1 MEERKAKIASLKSR
15 TTCRRCGAVGHWSGD
30 SQCPASKGGGRK
42 GRTRSGSVG
51 SSSPPSRLASKGSS
65 SSKQRTV
72 YFAIHEPA
80 PASGSHVYR
89 ALCGDGFHAVP
100 PPSSLTGHTG
110 SHAPHETLD
119 EHVPHDALVPAHG
132 SRVPAETRHQCVDL
146 SHGQGCG
153 DVHAEMRGLVHDLP
167 SLYSR
172 PLTMKEELMLQQA
185 LGRLS
190 QLPNLPMEIDGFG
203 IIENRLAV
211 LLAEVFLLPARG
223 EHARPDERGQ
233 PSSSGGTPDV
243 NAGSAEQ
250 SDDAS
255 FSPQP
260 ANYQQTVCPH
270 EHVISRGTNKYVLGL
285 PVAFGKGTYSKLHHQ
300 VREGRHLLMSL
311 LPLNADTIEC
321 HGVERTPTCGGR
333 HVWTAASRSQQ
344 SPAESIRTSRPP
356 TWLIFLEANSLPM
369 RLLVLLDRF
378 GMRSS

>member
-1 MEERKAKIASLKSR
+1 M
-15 TTCRRCGAVGHWSGD
+15 
-30 SQCPASKGGGRK
+30 
-42 GRTRSGSVG
+42 
-51 SSSPPSRLASKGSS
+51 
-65 SSKQRTV
+65 

-89 ALCGDGFHAVP
+89 ALRGDGFHAVP

-119 EHVPHDALVPAHG
+119 GHVPHDALVPAHG
-132 SRVPAETRHQCVDL
+132 SRVPPETRHQWVDL

-153 DVHAEMRGLVHDLP
+153 DVHAEMRGLVDDLA

-211 LLAEVFLLPARG
+211 LLAEVLLLPARG
-223 EHARPDERGQ
+223 ERARPDERGQ
-233 PSSSGGTPDV
+233 PSSSGGTPAV
-243 NAGSAEQ
+243 NAA
-250 SDDAS
+250 

-270 EHVISRGTNKYVLGL
+270 AHVTSRGTNKYVLGL
-285 PVAFGKGTYSKLHHQ
+285 PVAFGKGTYSSSASSK
-300 VREGRHLLMSL
+300 SC
-311 LPLNADTIEC
+311 TIKSEKA
-321 HGVERTPTCGGR
+321 GTC
-333 HVWTAASRSQQ
+333 
-344 SPAESIRTSRPP
+344 
-356 TWLIFLEANSLPM
+356 
-369 RLLVLLDRF
+369 
-378 GMRSS
+378 